1 VKTLQQRGFSA
12 LEGVIAVLVVAAI
25 GVTGYLAFNR
35 MQDSSK
41 SPTASDQAAKAT
53 TPEAPAIE
61 DDSDLDAAAKAL
73 DETNVDASVTDSAE
87 LDTELSSF

>member
-1 VKTLQQRGFSA
+1 MKTLHERGFSA
-12 LEGVIAVLVVAAI
+12 VEAVIAVLVVAAI

-35 MQDSSK
+35 MQNTAKAPS
-41 SPTASDQAAKAT
+41 ASDQAAKAT

-73 DETNVDASVTDSAE
+73 DETNVDASATDASE
-87 LDTELSSF
+87 LDTEVSSF